1 MSIDI
6 SGFFHYVFIRM
17 LHFDYKLITTI
28 YVLPSEWQRSNKVK
42 YDQENGKDSTRWNAY
57 G

>member
-1 MSIDI
+1 
-6 SGFFHYVFIRM
+6 M

-28 YVLPSEWQRSNKVK
+28 YVLPGEWQRSNKVE
-42 YDQENGKDSTRWNAY
+42 YDQENGRDSTRWNAY